1 MSPKPTS
8 SRMPTSNRADSTS
21 ASGVG
26 PPCLARISFWSEP
39 ALTPTRMGMPRAC
52 ASWAISLTLSCFL
65 MLPGLMRTPAQPAS
79 MAAMAYFHWKWMS
92 ATTGMVD
99 LAAIAGRAAASSVSG
114 TATRTMSQPVAASSA
129 ICCRV
134 PLMSA
139 VLVMVIDWTLMGAP
153 SPTATRPTLIRR
165 ERRRPTPAA
174 RSVNSSGKA
183 TRGSLS
189 ERVGDG
195 VGDVEPD
202 QAHRQHHQ
210 QAHDQG
216 GHRHDL
222 AQVDLA
228 PGHHL
233 PQYEGQVAAVHRG
246 QGQEVEHP
254 DDDVELDQDGDE
266 DRPLVVGHRL
276 AGQAGDADDA
286 DGAAAVAHLPAA
298 PGAGR
303 DRLGGADPVGQP
315 GDEAAQALDGG
326 HGGVPEQLDR
336 LGEGREHA
344 GAPGLLAGLEAEEPA
359 AVLLDRGHGGG
370 PPLAVAHVLD
380 RDGLAALVL
389 EDSPEL
395 LERLHRGAGHGHDLV
410 AGRQAAGLGR
420 AGRPRV
426 QRDGAVDRGRGLAGA
441 DADGHQH
448 HPDEQDGHDEV
459 GERPGG
465 EHDRP
470 LPGRLVAE
478 LPLRRGRGRR
488 RLVGRAVILQEVAV
502 VLVRA
507 HAGDLAEAAQGE
519 GLDAVLGLALPER
532 PDGRAEA
539 EEEALDLHP
548 EELGGREVPAF
559 VQEDGQHEGE
569 NEERDAE
576 HAGHRFPREVIRSST
591 SVRARSRDHRSV
603 ASTASRSRTAGG
615 WCRSRISATTS
626 AMPGN
631 GSRPARKAATASSL
645 AALRAAGA
653 VAPSRPARTARSNRG
668 KVARSS
674 GWNSRV
680 VARAQS
686 IRPTGRSSR
695 SGQPRA
701 RPIGSRMSGMESWAT
716 VEPSHHSTMA
726 WTMLWG
732 WTTTSMRSYGTSNS
746 RWASIT
752 SRPLFIRVAE
762 LTVITGPIAQVG
774 WASAWAGVTSASS
787 AAERPRNGPPEAVTT
802 SRATSSGRPARRH
815 WASPECS
822 ESTGT
827 IWPGLAMEVTSS
839 PPTIRLSLLARA
851 SRRPA
856 SRAPRG

>member
-26 PPCLARISFWSEP
+26 PPCLARISFCSEP

-52 ASWAISLTLSCFL
+52 ASWAISFTLSCFL

-114 TATRTMSQPVAASSA
+114 TATLTMSQPVAASSA

-233 PQYEGQVAAVHRG
+233 PQYEGEVAAVHRG

-286 DGAAAVAHLPAA
+286 DGPAAADLAA
-298 PGAGR
+298 AASAARGS
-303 DRLGGADPVGQP
+303 RLGGAHAVGQA
-315 GDEAAQALDGG
+315 GDEPAEALDGG
-326 HGGVPEQLDR
+326 HGGVPEQVHR
-336 LGEGREHA
+336 LGDGGQRA
-344 GAPGLLAGLEAEEPA
+344 DAPGLFGRLEAEEPVVALLGGRHRGRA
-359 AVLLDRGHGGG
+359 A
-370 PPLAVAHVLD
+370 LAVADVLD
-380 RDGLAALVL
+380 GDLLIALVGQGGPQL
-389 EDSPEL
+389 VEAAHLP
-395 LERLHRGAGHGHDLV
+395 AGDGHDLV
-410 AGRQAAGLGR
+410 AGPEAADLGR
-420 AGRPRV
+420 AALPVLHG
-426 QRDGAVDRGRGLAGA
+426 DGAVDGGGGLAGA

-448 HPDEQDGHDEV
+448 HPGEQDRHHEV
-459 GERPGG
+459 GDRPGG

-478 LPLRRGRGRR
+478 LAIGRGRLGR
-488 RLVGRAVILQEVAV
+488 RLAGRAVVLEEVAV
-502 VLVRA
+502 ALVGA
-507 HAGDLAEAAQGE
+507 HAGDLAEAAQGQ
-519 GLDAVLGLALPER
+519 GLDAVLGLAAAER

-548 EELGGREVPAF
+548 EQLGRREVAAF

-576 HAGHRFPREVIRSST
+576 QAGHRVPRVVIRSAT

-603 ASTASRSRTAGG
+603 ASTASRSRSSGG
-615 WCRSRISATTS
+615 RWRSSTSVTTS
-626 AMPGN
+626 AMPRN
-631 GSRPARKAATASSL
+631 GSRPARNAATASSL
-645 AALRAAGA
+645 AALTAAGA
-653 VAPSRPARTARSNRG
+653 VPPRRPARTASSSRG
-668 KVARSS
+668 KVARST

-680 VARAQS
+680 CGRVQS
-686 IRPTGRSSR
+686 IRPRGRSSR

-701 RPIGSRMSGMESWAT
+701 RPMARRMSGVESWAT

-732 WTTTSMRSYGTSNS
+732 WTTTSMRS
-746 RWASIT
+746 
-752 SRPLFIRVAE
+752 
-762 LTVITGPIAQVG
+762 
-774 WASAWAGVTSASS
+774 
-787 AAERPRNGPPEAVTT
+787 
-802 SRATSSGRPARRH
+802 
-815 WASPECS
+815 
-822 ESTGT
+822 
-827 IWPGLAMEVTSS
+827 
-839 PPTIRLSLLARA
+839 
-851 SRRPA
+851 
-856 SRAPRG
+856 